1 MSALPRPVAPHAEV
15 ALVVL
20 GHGGVGRALLHFL
33 ARPAAAA
40 LQLVGVA
47 DSTRQVASPH
57 GLVPAQVPFRLA
69 ARQPRSDAALL
80 AALDASGARRR
91 VIVDA
96 TAAETVAARH
106 AGWLAA
112 GYDVVSANKAA
123 LGGCHAGWTAIRR
136 AEQGGTRYG
145 DAATVGAGLP
155 VLQTLRRLRECGDRL
170 LAIEG
175 VLSGS
180 LSWLFNRFDGSRP
193 FSELLRQAHAAGY
206 TEPDPRL
213 DLGGADVARKLL
225 ILARSAGH
233 ALEPADVVVEGLVPA
248 PLRTPGVA
256 EFLARANELDAA
268 LEARRVAA
276 AARGEVLRFI
286 GTLDAEG
293 RARVGLATLPQ
304 GHPAA
309 RLAGTDN
316 LFVLHTQRYRPQP
329 LVIQGPG
336 AGRELTAQALLG
348 DLLVLVARRAA

>member
-1 MSALPRPVAPHAEV
+1 MSTRHRGAACDADI
-15 ALVVL
+15 AIAVL
-20 GHGGVGRALLHFL
+20 GHGGVGRALLQLL
-33 ARPAAAA
+33 ATPAAAGIH
-40 LQLVGVA
+40 LVGIA
-47 DSTRQVASPH
+47 DSTRQLENPR
-57 GLVPAQVPFRLA
+57 GLVPGRAAGGLA
-69 ARQPRSDAALL
+69 AGGPRCEARLL

-96 TAAETVAARH
+96 TAADAVANRH
-106 AGWLAA
+106 AAWLAG

-123 LGGCHAGWTAIRR
+123 IGGSQADWTAVRT
-136 AEQGGTRYG
+136 AQGHGARYG

-155 VLQTLRRLRECGDRL
+155 VLQALRRLRGCGDRL

-193 FSELLRQAHAAGY
+193 FSELVRQAHAAGY
-206 TEPDPRL
+206 SEPDPRL
-213 DLGGADVARKLL
+213 DLDGADVARKLL

-233 ALEPADVVVEGLVPA
+233 ALEPADVRVEGLVPEA
-248 PLRTPGVA
+248 LRATCVA
-256 EFLARANELDAA
+256 EFLARADELDAG
-268 LEARRVAA
+268 LEARRREAA
-276 AARGEVLRFI
+276 GCGQVIRFV
-286 GTLDAEG
+286 GTLDEEG
-293 RARVGLATLPQ
+293 RARVGLQALPG

-316 LFVLHTQRYRPQP
+316 LFVLHTLRYRPRP

-348 DLLVLVARRAA
+348 DLLALRLQRAA